1 MLFALYLVLAG
12 VERLLVEFIR
22 RNDDVVLGLTAA
34 QLISVAMMIAGG
46 VAWLAR
52 CAGGPRSPPAR
63 A

>member
-1 MLFALYLVLAG
+1 MLAG

-22 RNDDVVLGLTAA
+22 RNDDVALGLTQA

-46 VAWLAR
+46 IWLLLAR
-52 CAGGPRSPPAR
+52 RSGARPAT